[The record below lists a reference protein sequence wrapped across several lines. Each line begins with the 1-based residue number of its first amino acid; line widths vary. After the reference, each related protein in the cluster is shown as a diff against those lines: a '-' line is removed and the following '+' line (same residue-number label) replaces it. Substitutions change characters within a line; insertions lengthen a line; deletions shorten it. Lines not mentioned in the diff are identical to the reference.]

1 MATISGASRTVH
13 EVRKLGFFSSIRTKF
28 VLTCLA
34 VVAVVLILINT
45 YFLITSR
52 NMIFSTK
59 QIFLQSQASLVA
71 GQLVESS
78 VELNFY
84 EVERIETIVS
94 HLEIAAGINIVI
106 TDDSGEV
113 LYDPS
118 GESHREDFPIE
129 RIVYA
134 LDMNDVFHSTFF
146 EGTFSST
153 AITPVVSRGVPIG
166 AVYLHEVDTNQG
178 TLLLEMQDAIRNIS
192 VIVAVSSI
200 VLVTLIIASV
210 MRRVSSI
217 MNAVK
222 TVREGEYSYMVAM
235 NGRDELA
242 VLGDEFNSLTE
253 RLKETDEVR
262 RRFVADAS
270 HELRTPL
277 AAIRLLADSI
287 LQNEDIDRETV
298 QEFIGD
304 IGAEAERLTRMT
316 GELMALT
323 KLDSHVDF
331 HFTCVDMKE
340 TVEATLRM
348 LMPIAQSRGISLTY
362 EISEGCFIH
371 ATDDSVHQIIFNL
384 IENAIKY
391 NQPDGSVFV
400 KLSIADGDK
409 VVFEVKD
416 RGMGIPDE
424 DFPHIFDR
432 FYRVDKARSREAG
445 GSGLGLSIVRDTVR
459 RLGGKVSVR
468 KRESGGTVFTVT
480 FKLITIKLTKEEM

>member
-1 MATISGASRTVH
+1 
-13 EVRKLGFFSSIRTKF
+13 VRKLSFFSSIRTKF
-28 VLTCLA
+28 ALTCFA
-34 VVAVVLILINT
+34 VVAVVLVLINT
-45 YFLITSR
+45 YFLFTSR
-52 NMIFSTK
+52 TMIFSTK
-59 QIFLQSQASLVA
+59 QIFLQSQASLIA
-71 GQLVESS
+71 GQLVEAFD
-78 VELNFY
+78 ELSLY
-84 EVERIETIVS
+84 DVERVETIIS
-94 HLEIAAGINIVI
+94 QLEIAAGTNVVI
-106 TDDSGEV
+106 ANTYGEI
-113 LYDPS
+113 LYDPFGKS
-118 GESHREDFPIE
+118 NLETFSVENINL
-129 RIVYA
+129 A
-134 LDMNDVFHSTFF
+134 LDMNDVFFSYFYA
-146 EGTFSST
+146 GVFSST

-166 AVYLHEVDTNQG
+166 VVYFYEEDSNQG
-178 TLLLEMQDAIRNIS
+178 ALLLEMQDTIRNIS
-192 VIVAVSSI
+192 FIVASFAFV
-200 VLVTLIIASV
+200 VVTLIILSV
-210 MRRVSSI
+210 MRRVGSI

-222 TVREGEYSYMVAM
+222 SVREGEYSYMVAM

-287 LQNEDIDRETV
+287 LQNQDIDRETV

-323 KLDSHVDF
+323 KLDSHVEF
-331 HFTCVDMKE
+331 QLTKVDMKE

-348 LMPIAQSRGISLTY
+348 LRPLAHSRGISLSY
-362 EISEGCFIH
+362 DVSEGCFIK
-371 ATDDSVHQIIFNL
+371 ATDDSVHQVIFNL

-391 NQPDGSVFV
+391 NQPEGSVFV
-400 KLSIADGDK
+400 RLSIADGDK
-409 VVFEVKD
+409 VVFEVMD
-416 RGMGIPDE
+416 RGMGVPDE
-424 DFPHIFDR
+424 DLPHIFDR

-468 KRESGGTVFTVT
+468 KRQSGGTVFTVT
-480 FKLITIKLTKEEM
+480 FKLIRDESQV